1 MQNETDTLPTVNN
14 GMMELIEVIRKQEI
28 EIHKQRTI
36 VAKQIKQLKHQ
47 AEVDLLFLNF
57 YWIVFLLVL

>member
-1 MQNETDTLPTVNN
+1 MYTLPTVNS

-28 EIHKQRTI
+28 EIHKQRTV

-47 AEVDLLFLNF
+47 AEVRFLFFEWSGLLL
-57 YWIVFLLVL
+57 ISL

>member
-1 MQNETDTLPTVNN
+1 
-14 GMMELIEVIRKQEI
+14 MMELIEVIRKQEI

-47 AEVDLLFLNF
+47 AEVNLLFLNI
-57 YWIVFLLVL
+57 IVVFDPPFGRMFIRFIDAS